1 MNTYFITYTL
11 DNEASYIAL
20 SNRLKR
26 YPNWAKLF
34 ARAWIVRSY
43 RSSKRVRDDLF
54 EAIEGKGQVVVIN
67 ITDSAWATY
76 RIDENILGWM
86 KENI

>member
-1 MNTYFITYTL
+1 MIINT
-11 DNEASYIAL
+11 SH
-20 SNRLKR
+20 
-26 YPNWAKLF
+26 
-34 ARAWIVRSY
+34 
-43 RSSKRVRDDLF
+43 SSKKVRDELV

-76 RIDENILGWM
+76 DIDENLLEWM

>member
-11 DNEASYIAL
+11 DNEASYTAL

-34 ARAWIVRSY
+34 ARAWIVQSY